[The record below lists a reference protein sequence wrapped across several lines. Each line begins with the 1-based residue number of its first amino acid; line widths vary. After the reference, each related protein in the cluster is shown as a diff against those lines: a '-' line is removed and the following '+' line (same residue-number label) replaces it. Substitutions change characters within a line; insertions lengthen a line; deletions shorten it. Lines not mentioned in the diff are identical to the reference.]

1 MPKALGCEG
10 GRQDSEQGRAVCPSL
25 VTKGF
30 SEKKTPPPPPLKA
43 SSNLWVPDSRPRS
56 GCPQSQV
63 PKGLAVELYKVP
75 TRP

>member
-30 SEKKTPPPPPLKA
+30 SEKKTPPPTQGFLQPVGSRQQAPQ
-43 SSNLWVPDSRPRS
+43 WVPTVSGPKGS
-56 GCPQSQV
+56 GC
-63 PKGLAVELYKVP
+63 
-75 TRP
+75 